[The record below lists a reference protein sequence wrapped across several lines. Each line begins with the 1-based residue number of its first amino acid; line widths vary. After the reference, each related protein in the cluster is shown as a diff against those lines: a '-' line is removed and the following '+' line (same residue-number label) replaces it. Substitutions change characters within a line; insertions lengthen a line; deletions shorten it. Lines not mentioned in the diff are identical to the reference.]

1 MANCH
6 PFFKNPCKFR
16 LIPRGRS
23 WTWSARDQEKNTVDK
38 LKKSD
43 DHVVDVLDV
52 IETEEL
58 FAHSDFFFGSK
69 IISTHNLNGFL
80 LGLFLRLKNDDRHDE
95 GDDVE
100 E

>member
-1 MANCH
+1 MAICH

-23 WTWSARDQEKNTVDK
+23 RTWSARDQEKNTVDE

-43 DHVVDVLDV
+43 DHVIDVLDV

-69 IISTHNLNGFL
+69 IISTHDLNGL
-80 LGLFLRLKNDDRHDE
+80 LLSLFLGLKNDNRHNEWD
-95 GDDVE
+95 GVE